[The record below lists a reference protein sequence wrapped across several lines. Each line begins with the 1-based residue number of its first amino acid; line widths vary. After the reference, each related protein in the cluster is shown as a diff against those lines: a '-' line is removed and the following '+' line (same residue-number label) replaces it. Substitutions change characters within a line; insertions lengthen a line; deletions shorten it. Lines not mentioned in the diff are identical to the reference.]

1 MISAVLL
8 AAGESRRMGE
18 FKQLL
23 PFAGKTFI
31 ECSVDN
37 LLASRVAEVI
47 VVTGHRAEDV
57 SRAIGD
63 RRVKCVYNPDYSSG
77 MSASI
82 KRGVKAVSEDARAVL
97 IALADQPQIG
107 PDICDQVIEAYE
119 KSRAQI
125 VVPTYKG
132 RNGHPIILDLD
143 LRTEILAIG
152 AEQGL
157 RQVVHAHPDRVS
169 HIEIASQDVLLDFD
183 FPEDYQ
189 RALSGD
195 AKQ

>member
-1 MISAVLL
+1 
-8 AAGESRRMGE
+8 MGE

-37 LLASRVAEVI
+37 LLASRAGEVI
-47 VVTGHRAEDV
+47 VVTGYRAEDV
-57 SRAIGD
+57 SRAIGG
-63 RRVKCVYNPDYSSG
+63 RRVRCVYNPDYRSG

-82 KRGVKAVSEDARAVL
+82 KRGVQAVSEGARAVM

-125 VVPTYKG
+125 VVPAYEG
-132 RNGHPIILDLD
+132 RNGHPIILDLS
-143 LRTEILAIG
+143 LKAEILAID
-152 AEQGL
+152 AQQGL
-157 RQVVHAHPDRVS
+157 RQVIHARPERVFRV
-169 HIEIASQDVLLDFD
+169 EVASEDVLVDFD
-183 FPEDYQ
+183 FPEDY
-189 RALSGD
+189 RRIF
-195 AKQ
+195 KP